1 MTVLLLPCWPL
12 ALARVWDML
21 MTRGD
26 CEDEGPGVGGAAH
39 FFFSTITAVDYMQ
52 ILLGAVALLSAGR

>member
-1 MTVLLLPCWPL
+1 
-12 ALARVWDML
+12 